1 MILIFTL
8 PETLFSRE
16 DFSNLESRKTYFS
29 KMFYFGRILDRRLK
43 SGDFVNAFRM
53 AKYTAVYLPSIFFAT
68 TSTYG
73 SILFAVTGASIA
85 SKVYHYNTFQTGLLM
100 GLPLT
105 VGCTLGEASAGWISD
120 LMIDTYAKR
129 HRGYLKPEVRLWLIP
144 LCLPMSI
151 GIIAYGFV
159 VQESRPW
166 IDLAVC
172 MAVAG
177 FGLQVATTMVYT
189 YCTDSYKPQSA
200 EIGAMINLFRQCK
213 LPASISL
220 YIVSFNF

>member
-16 DFSNLESRKTYFS
+16 GFSILESRKTYVS
-29 KMFYFGRILDRRLK
+29 KMFYWGRVLDRRLK
-43 SGDFVNAFRM
+43 TSDFINAFRM

-68 TSTYG
+68 SSTYC
-73 SILFAVTGASIA
+73 SVLFAVTGASIA
-85 SKVYHYNTFQTGLLM
+85 SKVYHYNTIQTGLLM

-144 LCLPMSI
+144 LCLPILS
-151 GIIAYGFV
+151 ALLRTALL
-159 VQESRPW
+159 SRNH
-166 IDLAVC
+166 AVLVD
-172 MAVAG
+172 A
-177 FGLQVATTMVYT
+177 F
-189 YCTDSYKPQSA
+189 
-200 EIGAMINLFRQCK
+200 IH
-213 LPASISL
+213 
-220 YIVSFNF
+220 